1 MGEGINMKILLTSDI
16 YLPSVNGVVTS
27 IRILYKELKKRG
39 NDVKILTL
47 SPNGQEYISEDVYY
61 LKSFDLKLYP
71 GIKGSL
77 SFKSSFLQEL
87 ISWEPDVIHSHTEF
101 ITMHYANKISKLL
114 KIPHF
119 HTYHTMYEDYV
130 GYIMKEMNLSK
141 KAAALASKFAVRHVD
156 KIIAPTVKVENALK
170 SYGVKQPI
178 SVIPTGIDLQKFN
191 LEFTQYEKTQFKKQL
206 GIKENEKILLY
217 LGRIGKEKNIEEI
230 MENFSLSSEDKKL
243 LIVGGG
249 PYLDNLKIKV
259 KELSLENK
267 VIFTG
272 MIAPQQVVKYY
283 KISDVFLTASIS
295 ETQGLTYLEALASGT
310 PVICRKDDSNEG
322 LIKDNFNGFRYDNTD
337 SYLKAL
343 DKVLKENGKFRQNAI
358 KSIFNYSKD
367 IYGERVNK
375 LYEIG
380 FNQVRYQAP
389 IVSHM

>member
-1 MGEGINMKILLTSDI
+1 MKILLTSDT

-27 IRILYKELKKRG
+27 IRILYRELKKRG

-47 SPNGQEYISEDVYY
+47 SPNGNEYVNEDIYY

-71 GIKGSL
+71 GAKGSL
-77 SFKSSFLQEL
+77 SFKSSFLDEL
-87 ISWEPDVIHSHTEF
+87 ISWEPDIIHSHTEF

-130 GYIMKEMNLSK
+130 GYILKETTISK
-141 KAAALASKFAVRHVD
+141 KAAGLASKLVVRHVD
-156 KIIAPTVKVENALK
+156 KIIAPTIKVENALK

-178 SVIPTGIDLQKFN
+178 SVIPTGIDLQRFDLKLTN
-191 LEFTQYEKTQFKKQL
+191 YEIIQLREDL
-206 GIKENEKILLY
+206 GIKEDEQVLLY

-230 MENFSLSSEDKKL
+230 IENFNLDSEGKKL

-249 PYLDNLKIKV
+249 PYLDNLKKQV
-259 KELSLENK
+259 ENLSLESK

-272 MIAPQQVVKYY
+272 MIPPEQVVKYY
-283 KISDVFLTASIS
+283 KISDVFLTASVS
-295 ETQGLTYLEALASGT
+295 ETQGLTYLEALASGI

-322 LIKDNFNGFRYDNTD
+322 LIKDNFNGFRYDNRAD
-337 SYLKAL
+337 YLEAL
-343 DKVLKENGKFRQNAI
+343 DNVLNENKKFKENAV

-367 IYGERVNK
+367 IFAERVSR
-375 LYEIG
+375 LYNSSIKNTQMY
-380 FNQVRYQAP
+380 FARS
-389 IVSHM
+389 IS